1 MATAP
6 MALSVYKRFQTFPCI
21 IQNNPL
27 FFSRKPDPK
36 VNTHTK
42 VITMYLD
49 SPEVRHGCCLSV

>member
-1 MATAP
+1 MATAA

-36 VNTHTK
+36 ANTQTR
-42 VITMYLD
+42 VISAYVD
-49 SPEVRHGCCLSV
+49 PSEVSIFDK